1 MAGWWVGGWVGGW
14 LGGWAGARAGARW
27 SVCVWGR
34 AAGSA
39 AGWLGGRWY
48 EGGAIKVHGS
58 WRPRQVRA
66 VDSRLRRHTRSC
78 DNLYRARVSTL
89 AGRGAPTP
97 PSTRQFDGV
106 VDPQTRDGTR
116 AASLELAEESQRSGM
131 MTRCAHATTRPP
143 TARAHKRTRYRER
156 AASLTY
162 RVTRALVELAKI
174 APTRAQTNRRAYHHA
189 APSAYARARRKRA
202 LVLPMTQHIARS
214 HTLHTQLLRGRCGIQ
229 HIKKNKQQKKR

>member
-1 MAGWWVGGWVGGW
+1 M
-14 LGGWAGARAGARW
+14 
-27 SVCVWGR
+27 WGR

-39 AGWLGGRWY
+39 AGWLGGWWY

-78 DNLYRARVSTL
+78 DNLYRARVSPL

-116 AASLELAEESQRSGM
+116 AASLELADESQRSGM

-143 TARAHKRTRYRER
+143 TARVHKRTRYRER

-189 APSAYARARRKRA
+189 APSAYARARSKKKRQSKQKKNDNQ
-202 LVLPMTQHIARS
+202 TKKKNDNQNKKKRQSKQKKI
-214 HTLHTQLLRGRCGIQ
+214 TT
-229 HIKKNKQQKKR
+229 IKPKKKRQSKKTKKKTTNKQNKNKQR